1 MYRTCK
7 CGSCGLVFT
16 QPTKCQQHLSK
27 MCDINNMIARA
38 IAGDTSVIRRGG
50 YADVSQ
56 VPDDMQEVLNIGN
69 RAREAYEALPA
80 DLRAVY
86 PSPDVFLA
94 ALGNPDERKRL
105 EKFGIIN
112 PPEPPPAPIAVKV
125 IPEGDKGPKPAAQS
139 PNT

>member
-1 MYRTCK
+1 MFRVRK

-27 MCDINNMIARA
+27 MCDINTMIARA
-38 IAGDTSVIRRGG
+38 IAGDTSVIRRGS

-56 VPDDMQEVLNIGN
+56 MPDDMQEVLNIGN

-94 ALGNPDERKRL
+94 ALGNPEERKRL

-112 PPEPPPAPIAVKV
+112 PPAPPPAPIAVKV
-125 IPEGDKGPKPAAQS
+125 IPEGNEDPKSEAHS
-139 PNT
+139 

>member
-1 MYRTCK
+1 MFRARK
-7 CGSCGLVFT
+7 CDSCGLVFH

-38 IAGDTSVIRRGG
+38 IAGDASVFRRGD
-50 YADVSQ
+50 YADVSHM
-56 VPDDMQEVLNIGN
+56 PDDVQEMLNIGN
-69 RAREAYEALPA
+69 RAREAFEALPA

-86 PSPDVFLA
+86 PTPDVFLA
-94 ALGNPDERKRL
+94 ALGNPEERKRL

-125 IPEGDKGPKPAAQS
+125 IPEGNKDTKSEAHS
-139 PNT
+139 

>member
-1 MYRTCK
+1 MFRARK

-27 MCDINNMIARA
+27 MCDINTMIARA
-38 IAGDTSVIRRGG
+38 IAGDTSVIRRGS
-50 YADVSQ
+50 YVDVSQ
-56 VPDDMQEVLNIGN
+56 MPDDMQEVLNIGN

-94 ALGNPDERKRL
+94 ALGNPEERKRL

-112 PPEPPPAPIAVKV
+112 PPLPPPAPIAVKV
-125 IPEGDKGPKPAAQS
+125 IPEGNEGPKPEAHS
-139 PNT
+139 

>member
-1 MYRTCK
+1 
-7 CGSCGLVFT
+7 
-16 QPTKCQQHLSK
+16 
-27 MCDINNMIARA
+27 MCDINNMIALA

-50 YADVSQ
+50 YVDVSQ
-56 VPDDMQEVLNIGN
+56 MPDDMQEVLNIGN

-94 ALGNPDERKRL
+94 ALGNPEERKRL
-105 EKFGIIN
+105 EKFGIVN

-125 IPEGDKGPKPAAQS
+125 IPEGNEGAKPEAHS
-139 PNT
+139 

>member
-1 MYRTCK
+1 MFRARK

-38 IAGDTSVIRRGG
+38 IAGDTSVIRRGS
-50 YADVSQ
+50 YVDVSQ
-56 VPDDMQEVLNIGN
+56 MPDDMQEVLNIGN

-94 ALGNPDERKRL
+94 ALGDPEERKRL

-125 IPEGDKGPKPAAQS
+125 IPEGNEGTKPEAHS
-139 PNT
+139 

>member
-1 MYRTCK
+1 MFRARK

-38 IAGDTSVIRRGG
+38 IAGDTSVIRRGS

-56 VPDDMQEVLNIGN
+56 MPDDIQEVLNIGN

-94 ALGNPDERKRL
+94 ALGNPEERKRL
-105 EKFGIIN
+105 ERFGIIN

-125 IPEGDKGPKPAAQS
+125 IPEGNEGPKPEAHS
-139 PNT
+139 

>member
-1 MYRTCK
+1 MFRARK

-38 IAGDTSVIRRGG
+38 IAGDTSVVRRGS
-50 YADVSQ
+50 YVDASQ
-56 VPDDMQEVLNIGN
+56 MPDDMQEVLNIGN

-94 ALGNPDERKRL
+94 ALGNPEERKRL

-125 IPEGDKGPKPAAQS
+125 IPEGNEDPKSEAHS
-139 PNT
+139 

>member
-1 MYRTCK
+1 
-7 CGSCGLVFT
+7 
-16 QPTKCQQHLSK
+16 

-50 YADVSQ
+50 YVDVSHM
-56 VPDDMQEVLNIGN
+56 PDDMQEVLNIGN

-94 ALGNPDERKRL
+94 ALGDPEERKRL

-125 IPEGDKGPKPAAQS
+125 IPEGNEDPKSEAHS
-139 PNT
+139 

>member
-1 MYRTCK
+1 MFRARK

-38 IAGDTSVIRRGG
+38 VAGDTSVIRRGS
-50 YADVSQ
+50 YVDVSHM
-56 VPDDMQEVLNIGN
+56 PDDMQEVLNIGN

-80 DLRAVY
+80 DLRAAY

-105 EKFGIIN
+105 EKFGIVN
-112 PPEPPPAPIAVKV
+112 PPEPPPAPVAVKV
-125 IPEGDKGPKPAAQS
+125 IPEGNEGPKPEAHS
-139 PNT
+139 

>member
-1 MYRTCK
+1 MFRARK
-7 CGSCGLVFT
+7 CGSCGLVFH

-27 MCDINNMIARA
+27 MCDINTMISRA
-38 IAGDTSVIRRGG
+38 IAGDTSVIRRGS
-50 YADVSQ
+50 YVDVSQ
-56 VPDDMQEVLNIGN
+56 MPDDMQEVLNIGN

-80 DLRAVY
+80 ELRAVY

-94 ALGNPDERKRL
+94 ALGKPEERKRL

-125 IPEGDKGPKPAAQS
+125 IPEGNKDTKSEAHS
-139 PNT
+139 

>member
-1 MYRTCK
+1 MFRARK

-27 MCDINNMIARA
+27 MCDINTMISRA
-38 IAGDTSVIRRGG
+38 IAGDTSVIRRGS
-50 YADVSQ
+50 YVDVSKL
-56 VPDDMQEVLNIGN
+56 PDDMQTVLNIGN

-94 ALGNPDERKRL
+94 ALGNPEERNRL
-105 EKFGIIN
+105 QKFGIVN
-112 PPEPPPAPIAVKV
+112 PPEPPPAPVAVRV
-125 IPEGDKGPKPAAQS
+125 IPETGNEGTKPEAHS
-139 PNT
+139 

>member
-1 MYRTCK
+1 MFRNRK

-38 IAGDTSVIRRGG
+38 IAGDTSVIRRGA
-50 YADVSQ
+50 YVDVSHM
-56 VPDDMQEVLNIGN
+56 PDDLQQVLNIGN
-69 RAREAYEALPA
+69 RAREAYDALPA
-80 DLRAVY
+80 DLRAAY

-125 IPEGDKGPKPAAQS
+125 IPEGNEGPKPEAHS
-139 PNT
+139 